1 MGISSRVGDLVG
13 QIYEKALMNE
23 ISQNK
28 VPNHIGIITDGNR
41 RYAMALGISTD
52 EGHVAGK
59 NKLEDV
65 LDWCREIGIKVV
77 TVYAFSTENFR
88 RDKKEINFLFKL
100 INQSLIDL
108 MNDER
113 VKKFHIGVK
122 VIGEKINL
130 PDFLVDTIREVEEA
144 TSANRDFR
152 LNLAVGYGGREEII
166 NAVRK
171 ILKDGM
177 EGKITPA
184 DISEAKFREYLYD
197 GNIPDP
203 DLILRTSGE
212 ERVSNFLIW
221 QSAYSELYFTDV
233 YWPEFRKVDFLRA
246 IKSYQMRKR
255 RFGE

>member
-1 MGISSRVGDLVG
+1 MGITSRVGDFVG
-13 QIYEKALMNE
+13 QIIERTLMDE
-23 ISQNK
+23 ISQSS
-28 VPNHIGIITDGNR
+28 VPNHLGIITDGNR

-88 RDKKEINFLFKL
+88 RDKSEVNFLFQL

-108 MNDER
+108 MNDDR
-113 VKKFHIGVK
+113 VKRYHIGVK

-130 PDFLVDTIREVEEA
+130 PDFLVKTIGEVEVA
-144 TSANRDFR
+144 TSSNRDFL
-152 LNLAVGYGGREEII
+152 LNLAIGYGGREEII
-166 NAVRK
+166 NAVRR
-171 ILKDGM
+171 ILTDGIK
-177 EGKITPA
+177 GKLGPSDIT
-184 DISEAKFREYLYD
+184 EAKFREYLYD
-197 GNIPDP
+197 GSTPDP

-233 YWPEFRKVDFLRA
+233 YWPEFRKVDFLKA

>member
-65 LDWCREIGIKVV
+65 LDWCREI
-77 TVYAFSTENFR
+77 
-88 RDKKEINFLFKL
+88 
-100 INQSLIDL
+100 
-108 MNDER
+108 
-113 VKKFHIGVK
+113 
-122 VIGEKINL
+122 
-130 PDFLVDTIREVEEA
+130 
-144 TSANRDFR
+144 
-152 LNLAVGYGGREEII
+152 I

-177 EGKITPA
+177 EGKITPS

-233 YWPEFRKVDFLRA
+233 YWPDFRKVDFLRA

>member
-23 ISQNK
+23 ISQNN

-52 EGHVAGK
+52 EGHIAGK

-88 RDKKEINFLFKL
+88 RDKNEINFLFKL

-113 VKKFHIGVK
+113 VEKYHIGVK
-122 VIGEKINL
+122 VIGEKVNL
-130 PDFLVDTIREVEEA
+130 PDFLVNTIREVEEA
-144 TSANRDFR
+144 TSSNRDFR

-171 ILKDGM
+171 ILKDGL
-177 EGKITPA
+177 EGKIMPS
-184 DISEAKFREYLYD
+184 DISETKFREYLYD

>member
-113 VKKFHIGVK
+113 VKKYHIGVK

-130 PDFLVDTIREVEEA
+130 PDFLVNTIREVEEA
-144 TSANRDFR
+144 TSANKDFR

-177 EGKITPA
+177 EGKITPS